1 MDWDSSLVF
10 PPLAEQ
16 YRIVAKV
23 DALMALCDAL
33 EMRLKERA
41 GVQGGL
47 AGEVVKKVAG

>member
-23 DALMALCDAL
+23 DALMTLCDAL
-33 EMRLKERA
+33 EMRLKERV
-41 GVQGGL
+41 GVQGGWRGRL
-47 AGEVVKKVAG
+47 